1 MSTVK
6 AIQGVDDTL
15 KKLVADA
22 VVALAPKPAVTIGAL
37 DRDSDEL
44 RLNWFLYRVS
54 PNAAYRNME
63 PPQTGWKTSRGRP
76 PLALQLSYLLTAF
89 PAAATN
95 GGDQEQFA
103 HAGLGAAMRALH
115 ENAIVTDADPALS
128 PLARPLVE
136 PLRITL
142 DVLDLEAITKLWT
155 AASKP
160 IRLSVGYEVSLV
172 VVDSTPPPADP
183 GPPVKTRRVAVLP
196 SLGPRLVSIEP
207 MRLSGG
213 VDETLRADGL
223 TGGVAFVLT
232 EEPGDP
238 VNPAGAGKGWAMT
251 IVPGSP
257 PGSVVLRLPRD
268 DLAPGARR
276 LDAFTTEEGLPAGRD
291 TIGVTVVPVAVPAGP
306 LPRNAPV
313 VVPTRHSAPDVEVF
327 VGGAQLAPAQ
337 VNPLSATQVRITLP
351 AATPVGQSDIVLRAN
366 KVAGPPV
373 PVVIQ

>member
-136 PLRITL
+136 PLRICLLYT
-142 DVLDLEAITKLWT
+142 
-155 AASKP
+155 S
-160 IRLSVGYEVSLV
+160 
-172 VVDSTPPPADP
+172 
-183 GPPVKTRRVAVLP
+183 P
-196 SLGPRLVSIEP
+196 S
-207 MRLSGG
+207 
-213 VDETLRADGL
+213 
-223 TGGVAFVLT
+223 
-232 EEPGDP
+232 
-238 VNPAGAGKGWAMT
+238 
-251 IVPGSP
+251 
-257 PGSVVLRLPRD
+257 PRD
-268 DLAPGARR
+268 
-276 LDAFTTEEGLPAGRD
+276 
-291 TIGVTVVPVAVPAGP
+291 
-306 LPRNAPV
+306 
-313 VVPTRHSAPDVEVF
+313 
-327 VGGAQLAPAQ
+327 
-337 VNPLSATQVRITLP
+337 
-351 AATPVGQSDIVLRAN
+351 
-366 KVAGPPV
+366 
-373 PVVIQ
+373 